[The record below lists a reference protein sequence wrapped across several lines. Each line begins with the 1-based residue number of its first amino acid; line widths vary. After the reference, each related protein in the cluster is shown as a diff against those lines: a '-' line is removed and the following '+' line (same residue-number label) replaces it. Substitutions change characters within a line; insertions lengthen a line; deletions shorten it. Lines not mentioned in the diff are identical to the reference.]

1 MSTNDSIPTTTE
13 PEVIPVNQLLTA
25 KTTIHLGYDLI
36 KRLKH
41 HAIDNDMTFSSVVNV
56 ALHEYLDKRNGT

>member
-1 MSTNDSIPTTTE
+1 MSTADIPTTE
-13 PEVIPVNQLLTA
+13 PEVIPVNQLTA
-25 KTTIHLGYDLI
+25 KTTINLGYDLI

-56 ALHEYLDKRNGT
+56 ALHEYLDKRNV